1 MTERLPEITSYSDA
15 DLKAK
20 AAWPAIERYRGLVE
34 RKPTTPE
41 NVLRLARQK
50 EWLRCALAT
59 AFDSASAAD
68 VCRYWSDAADRLILE
83 AWKQSGCEAYGYALL
98 AMGKLGSRELNLSS
112 DVDLVIV
119 RGDRAEPD
127 PKALRAFQSLLSEL
141 TEFGFCLRVDLT
153 LRPGGYA
160 ATVLPTLG
168 EFENHYGY
176 HGEMWERLAYVRM
189 RVLAGDA
196 SLVDAIT
203 TFTRKFSFRKHLDF
217 TLLDE
222 LKGLR
227 TKIRQEKYES
237 RAGVFH
243 LKLGEGG
250 IRELELFVHALQ
262 VIHGGRHASLRTSS
276 TTEALERI
284 RELALLPKEDCDFL
298 LEAYWYLR
306 TLENKLHA
314 YDDQQNYLVDVNTGH
329 PALPED
335 FPEKLKT
342 TCSRIK
348 AIATSL
354 FGETNVDAIPA
365 ATTDQS
371 DWLEGLG
378 FSKASVYE
386 TWPELLGST
395 AVSRKSQRDEEARL
409 AFLKGFVETL
419 AREGLDRDLGLS
431 LLLDFVKAIRAKAS
445 FFTSLNR
452 ETRVRDDLARLFS
465 ISPYLGN
472 ILVSRPELIDEFILR
487 RRPEPS
493 QDLDLLL
500 EELAERRL
508 LAELIAANQFLSDL
522 DLKNLCSNL
531 TSNADSIASLL
542 LSRLKD
548 EYGPSDVELI
558 AMGKW
563 GGRELGLRSDLD
575 FVFVVPGEPS
585 ANDQKV
591 AKRFLARMTEP
602 HRGGA
607 IYAIDMRLRPSGQ
620 AGPILVS
627 APRLKSYLEGTE
639 PAEAAAAWERQ
650 AYLRSRPLVKLAFD
664 PGRTGAKRAL
674 SETDVA
680 ELRMIRS
687 KLFSPMKTGEIDLK
701 LTDGGLADIEFTAQI
716 ALLSRGGEEEAIAI
730 DPSTSGMIQYLEGVD
745 ATWSAIG
752 EGLRDHYDFLRRT
765 EQLFQLTT
773 SQSGSKMRV
782 KSDEF
787 RRLALVMK
795 SEPIELESKLRH
807 VFDDVSSLLSKVRR
821 T

>member
-1 MTERLPEITSYSDA
+1 M
-15 DLKAK
+15 
-20 AAWPAIERYRGLVE
+20 
-34 RKPTTPE
+34 
-41 NVLRLARQK
+41 
-50 EWLRCALAT
+50 
-59 AFDSASAAD
+59 DSASAAD
-68 VCRYWSDAADRLILE
+68 VCRFWSDAADRLILE
-83 AWKQSGCEAYGYALL
+83 AWKSSGCEARGYALL

-119 RGDRAEPD
+119 RGDESEAD
-127 PKALRAFQSLLSEL
+127 PKALRTFQALL
-141 TEFGFCLRVDLT
+141 TELSDFGFCLRVDLT

-160 ATVLPTLG
+160 ATALPTLG
-168 EFENHYGY
+168 DFEYHYGY

-189 RVLAGDA
+189 RVLAGPEP
-196 SLVDAIT
+196 LVEAIK
-203 TFTRKFSFRKHLDF
+203 TFTRKFSFRRHLDF

-222 LKGLR
+222 LKALR
-227 TKIRQEKYES
+227 TKIRQEKVEKKDGAY
-237 RAGVFH
+237 H

-262 VIHGGRHASLRTSS
+262 VIHGGRHPALRTSS
-276 TTEALERI
+276 TTEAIEKI
-284 RELALLPKEDCDFL
+284 RELGLLPSDDCDFL
-298 LEAYWYLR
+298 LRAYWYLR

-314 YDDQQNYLVDVNTGH
+314 YEDQQTYLIDTKKGH
-329 PALPED
+329 PALPPD
-335 FPEKLKT
+335 FAPRLEETCERVKT
-342 TCSRIK
+342 
-348 AIATSL
+348 IATSL
-354 FGETNVDAIPA
+354 FGDVSADPIPA

-371 DWLEGLG
+371 AWLESLG

-386 TWPELLGST
+386 TWPALLGAT
-395 AVSRKSQRDEEARL
+395 ALSRKSQRDEEARL

-431 LLLDFVKAIRAKAS
+431 LLLDFVKAVRAKAS

-465 ISPYLGN
+465 VSPYLGN

-487 RRPEPS
+487 RRAEPS
-493 QDLDLLL
+493 HEMDQLLD
-500 EELAERRL
+500 ELAERRL
-508 LAELIAANQFLSDL
+508 LAELIAANQFLSDH
-522 DLKNLCSNL
+522 DLRNLGLNL

-542 LSRLKD
+542 LARLKE

-585 ANDQKV
+585 LNDQKV

-627 APRLKSYLEGTE
+627 APRLKSYLEGSDPSE
-639 PAEAAAAWERQ
+639 SAAAWERQ
-650 AYLRSRPLVKLAFD
+650 AYLRARPLAHLAFH
-664 PGRTGAKRAL
+664 PARIAMARGL
-674 SETDVA
+674 TDADFA

-687 KLFSPMKTGEIDLK
+687 KLFSPIKPGEIDLK
-701 LTDGGLADIEFTAQI
+701 LTDGGLADIEFVAQI
-716 ALLSRGGEEEAIAI
+716 ALLARGPDEGAIAL

-745 ATWSAIG
+745 ATWSSIG
-752 EGLRDHYDFLRRT
+752 ERLRDQYDFLRRT
-765 EQLFQLTT
+765 EQLYQLTT

-787 RRLALVMK
+787 RRLSLVLK
-795 SEPIELESKLRH
+795 LEPATLESKLRD
-807 VFDDVSSLLSKVRR
+807 VFEDVNSLLSKVRR
-821 T
+821 N

>member
-1 MTERLPEITSYSDA
+1 MP
-15 DLKAK
+15 AK
-20 AAWPAIERYRGLVE
+20 
-34 RKPTTPE
+34 
-41 NVLRLARQK
+41 
-50 EWLRCALAT
+50 
-59 AFDSASAAD
+59 D
-68 VCRYWSDAADRLILE
+68 VCLFWSDAADRLLLE
-83 AWKQSGCEAYGYALL
+83 AWKQSGCEARGYALL
-98 AMGKLGSRELNLSS
+98 ALGKLGSRELNLSS

-119 RGDRAEPD
+119 RSDTSEAD
-127 PKALRAFQSLLSEL
+127 PKALRTFQSLLTEQ

-153 LRPGGYA
+153 LRPGGFSSTA
-160 ATVLPTLG
+160 LPTLS
-168 EFENHYGY
+168 EFEHHYGY

-189 RVLAGDA
+189 RVLAGE
-196 SLVDAIT
+196 STLVAAIE
-203 TFTRKFSFRKHLDF
+203 TFTKKFSFRRHLDF

-227 TKIRQEKYES
+227 TKIRQEKFES
-237 RAGVFH
+237 RADAFH

-250 IRELELFVHALQ
+250 IRELELFVHAIQ
-262 VIHGGRHASLRTSS
+262 VIHGGRHTTLRTSS
-276 TTEALERI
+276 TTDALTKI
-284 RELALLPKEDCDFL
+284 RELGLLPRTDCDFL

-306 TLENKLHA
+306 TLENKMHA
-314 YDDQQNYLVDVNTGH
+314 FEDQQSYLIDMAAGH
-329 PALPED
+329 PALPPGFQVELR
-335 FPEKLKT
+335 ETCARVKT
-342 TCSRIK
+342 
-348 AIATSL
+348 IATSL
-354 FGETNVDAIPA
+354 FGETTADPIPA
-365 ATTDQS
+365 ATTDQAV
-371 DWLEGLG
+371 WLEGLG
-378 FSKASVYE
+378 FSKESVYD
-386 TWPELLGST
+386 TWPELLGAT
-395 AVSRKSQRDEEARL
+395 AISRKSQKDEEARL
-409 AFLKGFVETL
+409 SFLKGFVETL

-431 LLLDFVKAIRAKAS
+431 LLLDFVRAIRAKAS

-465 ISPYLGN
+465 VSPYLGN

-487 RRPEPS
+487 RRAEYS
-493 QDLDLLL
+493 NEMDLLL
-500 EELAERRL
+500 EELAEQRL
-508 LAELIAANQFLSDL
+508 LAELISANQFLSDL
-522 DLKNLCSNL
+522 DLTKLHDNL
-531 TSNADSIASLL
+531 TANADSIASKL
-542 LSRLKD
+542 LSRLKE

-627 APRLKSYLEGTE
+627 VPRLKTYLEGTDPSE
-639 PAEAAAAWERQ
+639 KSAAWERQ
-650 AYLRSRPLVKLAFD
+650 AYLRSRPLAKLAFH
-664 PGRTGAKRAL
+664 PGEIGAIRGL
-674 SETDVA
+674 SSSDLD

-687 KLFSPMKTGEIDLK
+687 KLFSASKPGEIDLK

-716 ALLSRGGEEEAIAI
+716 AILGRGPDLAGITL

-752 EGLRDHYDFLRRT
+752 KSLRDHYDFLRRT
-765 EQLFQLTT
+765 EQLYQLTT

-795 SEPIELESKLRH
+795 SESAKLESRLRD
-807 VFDDVSSLLSKVRR
+807 VFADANSILARVRK
-821 T
+821 